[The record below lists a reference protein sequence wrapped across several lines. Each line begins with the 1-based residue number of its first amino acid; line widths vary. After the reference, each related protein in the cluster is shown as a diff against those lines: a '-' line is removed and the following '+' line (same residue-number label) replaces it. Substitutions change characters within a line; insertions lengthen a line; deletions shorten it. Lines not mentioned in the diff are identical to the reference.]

1 MPVYN
6 CAQYLREAIESIL
19 GQTFQDFEFII
30 INDGSTDNT
39 PEILREYA
47 NKDSRIR
54 VINQPN
60 SGIVTALNR
69 GLKEAKGEWI
79 FRMDGDDI
87 SLPYRFEAQIKMVEK
102 NPSLVLVG
110 GWCEQIDKD
119 GISLKIN
126 KYPEKHEYLIKALE
140 NGRPFPPHPTAFYN
154 KESVLKVGGYRGR
167 FRHAEDT
174 DLWLRLIKYGKIEC
188 YKGVLLKLRKHGS
201 NISFIESKAQ
211 AIKSIAAR
219 ICHFCCKEGMFDP
232 SEGDEIVWNKFLNWL
247 DRRLEEKGY
256 FQVNK
261 VRQDLRD
268 FIYTK
273 SFIDKFEIIMS
284 ILKRL
289 LSSRSYRKSFLSS
302 LRYPN
307 YVKKIIFELKD
318 RFKNEPIN

>member
-1 MPVYN
+1 
-6 CAQYLREAIESIL
+6 
-19 GQTFQDFEFII
+19 
-30 INDGSTDNT
+30 
-39 PEILREYA
+39 
-47 NKDSRIR
+47 
-54 VINQPN
+54 
-60 SGIVTALNR
+60 
-69 GLKEAKGEWI
+69 
-79 FRMDGDDI
+79 
-87 SLPYRFEAQIKMVEK
+87 
-102 NPSLVLVG
+102 
-110 GWCEQIDKD
+110 
-119 GISLKIN
+119 
-126 KYPEKHEYLIKALE
+126 
-140 NGRPFPPHPTAFYN
+140 
-154 KESVLKVGGYRGR
+154 
-167 FRHAEDT
+167 
-174 DLWLRLIKYGKIEC
+174 
-188 YKGVLLKLRKHGS
+188 
-201 NISFIESKAQ
+201 
-211 AIKSIAAR
+211 
-219 ICHFCCKEGMFDP
+219 MFDP